1 LSNWLSPQRRR
12 ELAAEPPIADYL
24 NTMNAVTSAPQT
36 PVVLPARTIE
46 PPTTISAEA
55 RAALAFA
62 AGTPVT
68 SYPAPGDLE
77 GWRRALEASDAIWDP
92 VAAQILARCR
102 CRIETE
108 SVAGVTTYRCTPGV
122 RDDTDEPIYLYI
134 HGGGFVFGAGRFA
147 MAFGAKAAD
156 ELALTSVSVDY
167 RTPPAHPFPAAL
179 EDCFAV
185 YRKLLEESPARR
197 IIIGGSSAGGNLAAA
212 VTLLIRDRGLELPA
226 ALLLL
231 TPEADLT
238 ESGDTFRTNALLD
251 VNLKGGLPECNAVY
265 AAGHDLTDPYVSPLF
280 GDFTRGFPPTLIQS
294 GTRDLFLSNS
304 VLLHRKLRRAG
315 IDAELH
321 VWEAM
326 PHGGFGF
333 GPVPE
338 NEEIAAELR
347 RFIARHC

>member
-1 LSNWLSPQRRR
+1 
-12 ELAAEPPIADYL
+12 
-24 NTMNAVTSAPQT
+24 MNAVTAPPELT

-62 AGTPVT
+62 ATTPVT

-77 GWRRALEASDAIWDP
+77 GWQRAMQASAAVWDP
-92 VAAQILARCR
+92 VVAQMLAACR
-102 CRIETE
+102 CRIDTQ
-108 SVAGVTTYRCTPGV
+108 SVAAVTTYQCTPPGA
-122 RDDTDEPIYLYI
+122 DKPEHYLYLYI
-134 HGGGFVFGAGRFA
+134 HGGAFVFGAGRFA

-156 ELALTSVSVDY
+156 ELGVRTVSVDY

-185 YRKLLEESPARR
+185 YRQLLAEAPGRK
-197 IIIGGSSAGGNLAAA
+197 IVVGGSSAGGNLAAA
-212 VTLLIRDRGLELPA
+212 LTLLIRDRGLRLPA
-226 ALLLL
+226 AVVLL
-231 TPEADLT
+231 TPEVDLT

-251 VNLKGGLPECNAVY
+251 VNLKGGVPECNALY
-265 AAGHDLTDPYVSPLF
+265 AAGHDLRDPYLSPLF
-280 GDFTRGFPPTLIQS
+280 ADFTQGFPPTLIQS

-304 VLLHRKLRRAG
+304 VLMHRRLRRAG

-326 PHGGFGF
+326 PHAGFGF

-338 NEEIAAELR
+338 NEEIATEVR
-347 RFIARHC
+347 NFIARHC

>member
-1 LSNWLSPQRRR
+1 M
-12 ELAAEPPIADYL
+12 
-24 NTMNAVTSAPQT
+24 NTVTSPPELT

-46 PPTTISAEA
+46 PPATISTEA

-62 AGTPVT
+62 TNTPAT
-68 SYPAPGDLE
+68 SYPSPGDLE
-77 GWRRALEASDAIWDP
+77 GWRRALEASAAIWDP

-102 CRIETE
+102 CRVETQ
-108 SVAGVTTYRCTPGV
+108 SVAGVTTYLCTPG
-122 RDDTDEPIYLYI
+122 TPGNAEQHIYLYI
-134 HGGGFVFGAGRFA
+134 HGGAFVFGAGRFA
-147 MAFGAKAAD
+147 MAFGAKTAD
-156 ELALTSVSVDY
+156 ELGLTAVSVDY

-185 YRKLLEESPARR
+185 YRELLAGAPGRK
-197 IIIGGSSAGGNLAAA
+197 IVIGGSSAGGNLAAA
-212 VTLLIRDRGLELPA
+212 VTLLIRDRGLEPPA
-226 ALLLL
+226 AVVLL
-231 TPEADLT
+231 TPEVDLT
-238 ESGDTFRTNALLD
+238 EAGDTFRTNALLD
-251 VNLKGGLPECNAVY
+251 VNLKGGLPECNALY

-280 GDFTRGFPPTLIQS
+280 ADFTRGFPPTLIQS

-304 VLLHRKLRRAG
+304 VLMHRKLRRAG

-333 GPVPE
+333 GPAPE